1 MKKLF
6 LFLMLLPLTA
16 LAISFDVNDKT
27 EFAISLQGKEVHIS
41 LSKEAQKALK
51 KWNPQFSVFD
61 RSDFPTSILQMF
73 DEDKAQPMAFIAD
86 VEGNGKNALVLLGED
101 SKSQYVVALIQEKK
115 RWKVITVYTSSL
127 PKIKK
132 TEVPTLDEVK
142 EVGVPFYILPAEGE
156 FGKKLSPKVGIQ
168 VEAYLGIAEV
178 YEIKNG
184 KSQIVISQDDEAAGD
199 FIEVKK

>member
-6 LFLMLLPLTA
+6 LFFVLLPLTT
-16 LAISFDVNDKT
+16 LAISFDVNDKA
-27 EFAISLQGKEVHIS
+27 EFAISLQEKEVHIS
-41 LSKEAQKALK
+41 LPVEAQKALK

-61 RSDFPTSILQMF
+61 RTDFPPSILQMF

-115 RWKVITVYTSSL
+115 SWKVIKVYSSSL
-127 PKIKK
+127 PKIRK
-132 TEVPTLDEVK
+132 TEVPTLNEVK

-178 YEIKNG
+178 YEIKDG
-184 KSQIVISQDDEAAGD
+184 KAQTVISQDDEAASD
-199 FIEVKK
+199 FTDIKK